1 MRSYPVLLK
10 LVSRQTDVTLS
21 QTLHKFQSLIITV
34 NSLLTNAIGPMVT
47 VFSNNPTDLP
57 SSELEPP
64 VDLDFIEPL

>member
-57 SSELEPP
+57 NFRLQPS
-64 VDLDFIEPL
+64 VDLDSIEPQ